1 MTRKKQETSAKGKS
15 ASTHRWADEIIAITE
30 NAKQKGIEIRF
41 NAEPSPQLQ
50 PKLRAMGFRHS
61 KMKTMWYGDNTP
73 EALEFAEKVK
83 TALPVSTDGPE
94 LFLSPSVEAVRT
106 NIENREFSFVMITL
120 KDGQVKNYIIFE
132 SSKPKAE
139 VIATN
144 FAHQEFGDKFLSLA
158 ALPKTH
164 IKEARTLFDEG
175 KIIFPEGQ
183 KVPTHKGSVIKGL
196 KPVSEPVTDEIT
208 ETGEDKQRETERLAL
223 QKFYQWA
230 TLQPNFSSKPSNVNR
245 ELFDNWFKENYP
257 DLSVKAVESMWQSH
271 NRITKSLDRL
281 EKRSTG
287 KPLMQPYS
295 SIYKKLMQVIPD
307 LINHIEEGKHH
318 GKSVKEPKGGLMD
331 LNFDYLGKDKKGNYL
346 IALSHYFEQNGDMI
360 ADPDMQIRIL
370 PDLEAA
376 EAMTFQDQFGYQEVY
391 PDKGDGKE
399 YVDLRRKKDLNQ
411 FLSQWLTNIIRQGH
425 KIDLTK
431 VKSEPEETPDYFY
444 RAYEQ
449 LIEFIPDLLTYL
461 KKGKQEGEFSVEEE
475 GTLRRI
481 SYTLTPRQ
489 DNETYNIWLNEFID
503 EREKLQSDIEIEPIK
518 KKAYVTAEWLS
529 HYYAGKYDREESED
543 EIDER
548 DGDISEE
555 MTRGLTEWLDDV
567 LKLGYRIHLNKPSQ
581 GKKKL
586 SAIETENANSAT
598 DFERLHTSEEER
610 QIIAQFITQGFTRP
624 FSAQEAFDKNLP
636 VIDLAF
642 RYVGSMEYFRD
653 HIENPR
659 KKKIQELRE
668 ELKYLK
674 GEKGVNEKRN
684 SLKEQIEQL
693 EAEMTF
699 AEKLVQD
706 ESLIFQDDLIA
717 LILQKG
723 KQRGYAKEITEDISS
738 FGDYFVTNILD
749 NRAIENYHKDP
760 VQTVVNELIDEY
772 FNLKEESNAPEM
784 KSEQSD
790 TSKSVA
796 TDLKSGDT
804 FVPNVLVPSDTTE
817 PFHSQLFQIYDM
829 TEVIKNNFPHLLKI
843 TNENLSN
850 ASPIA
855 MFELMQFGHP
865 SEHGVDVNRIDL
877 LKEWENRGK
886 SIFKEIG
893 FPTDN
898 SYPYVNLHLGYESI
912 EPLKEMLFDNN
923 KEGDEWWAIA
933 EHARPIAD
941 VKKALKII
949 DQMIEKEKR
958 EMKTYLNPKNGK
970 PKLEYKH
977 LVRDAELTIEN
988 LEDSKEVL
996 QHYVDNPPEAEKEN
1010 TEETSQDPLA
1020 NESGVYT
1027 AKTAGENFE
1036 EIEIPI
1042 PKGAQFEAR
1051 ISIVK
1056 TSNGDYKIRLHAA
1069 KKFGDHEGLA
1079 FPASVDGQSYS
1090 TKEEALK
1097 YGLNFLELRL
1107 GVLLTAKD
1115 TILGNEEKKKKQ
1127 LNMALDALKKFA
1139 NENDIAPKNNPIAA
1153 SAKAPLKNTGITKGL
1168 EATYWKKEDNK
1179 YPQDKAVINGMEFD
1193 QARLREA
1200 IQTKL
1205 EKLPIETL
1213 EEIAQELS
1221 LKFKERRPL
1230 ATYEKSLVTIG
1241 KTGDKRKATLIASY
1255 VDDLIVDNDLTDKAN
1270 SPVMTFLVELLFS
1283 NEQKLID
1290 FPMEETGKKE
1300 NKKNS
1305 LRQKQS
1311 QYELNKEIEA
1321 FIEKKDKEGSS
1332 FNEEEKNYIRQYT
1345 GSGGLIKEGAT
1356 GRGVLYE
1363 YYTPD
1368 EVAKKM
1374 WGLAYKYGYD
1384 GGSVLEPSVGTDNF
1398 LKYAPKDAIVFGFE
1412 TNHFSARIAQI
1423 LFPNAHIHEKAF
1435 ESLFFAGNIHLKDD
1449 FDHPLYSLV
1458 IGNPPYGDFTGKY
1471 AGMGEKQW
1479 TGATE
1484 YDQYFILRGLD
1495 LLKKG
1500 GLLVF
1505 VVPSSFLSYN
1515 VKSAK
1520 VKEKVASKI
1529 DFMDAYRLP
1538 IRTFETTDI
1547 GTDILL
1553 LRKK

>member
-1 MTRKKQETSAKGKS
+1 MSKKQEKS
-15 ASTHRWADEIIAITE
+15 GTVKKSSVHKWADAVTIST
-30 NAKQKGIEIRF
+30 NSNQGGIELRF
-41 NAEPSPQLQ
+41 NAEPSPELQ

-61 KMKTMWYGDNTP
+61 KSQVMWYGENTSQ
-73 EALEFAEKVK
+73 AIEFAQQVE
-83 TALPVSTDGPE
+83 AIISTSPEGPD
-94 LFLSPSVEAVRT
+94 LFLSPTFDAVKT
-106 NIENREFSFVMITL
+106 NIEKKEFSYVMITL
-120 KDGQVKNYIIFE
+120 KDGQIKNYVVFE
-132 SSKPKAE
+132 PSKPKAE
-139 VIATN
+139 VIAN
-144 FAHQEFGDKFLSLA
+144 SFARHEFGDQFLVLA
-158 ALPKTH
+158 AKPRLH
-164 IKEARTLFDEG
+164 VKEARILFDEG

-196 KPVSEPVTDEIT
+196 KPVSESATDEIT
-208 ETGEDKQRETERLAL
+208 ETNQDRQRETERLAL

-230 TLQPNFSSKPSNVNR
+230 TLQPDLSSKPSNVNR
-245 ELFDNWFKENYP
+245 EIFDNWFKKNYP
-257 DLSVKAVESMWQSH
+257 DLSAKAVESMWQSH
-271 NRITKSLDRL
+271 TRITKSLKRF
-281 EKRSTG
+281 EKRSTA

-307 LINHIEEGKHH
+307 LIKHIEEGKHH
-318 GKSVKEPKGGLMD
+318 GKSVKDPKGGLMD

-346 IALSHYFEQNGDMI
+346 IALSHYFEQNGDMV

-399 YVDLRRKKDLNQ
+399 HVDLKRKKDLNQ

-425 KIDLTK
+425 KIDLT
-431 VKSEPEETPDYFY
+431 
-444 RAYEQ
+444 Q
-449 LIEFIPDLLTYL
+449 
-461 KKGKQEGEFSVEEE
+461 VE
-475 GTLRRI
+475 R
-481 SYTLTPRQ
+481 
-489 DNETYNIWLNEFID
+489 
-503 EREKLQSDIEIEPIK
+503 
-518 KKAYVTAEWLS
+518 
-529 HYYAGKYDREESED
+529 
-543 EIDER
+543 
-548 DGDISEE
+548 
-555 MTRGLTEWLDDV
+555 
-567 LKLGYRIHLNKPSQ
+567 
-581 GKKKL
+581 
-586 SAIETENANSAT
+586 ETENDEKST
-598 DFERLHTSEEER
+598 KTDLSFTKPDFERLHTPEEEKE
-610 QIIAQFITQGFTRP
+610 IVEQFLAQGFTRP

-642 RYVGSMEYFRD
+642 RYVESMEYFRD

-659 KKKIQELRE
+659 KEKIQKLRE
-668 ELKYLK
+668 ELKDLK

-706 ESLIFQDDLIA
+706 ESLIFQDDLFAI
-717 LILQKG
+717 ILQKG
-723 KQRGYAKEITEDISS
+723 KERGYAKEIAEDINS
-738 FGDYFVTNILD
+738 FRDYVVTNILD

-760 VQTVVNELIDEY
+760 VQIVVNELIDEY
-772 FNLKEESNAPEM
+772 FNSKEKSNAPEM
-784 KSEQSD
+784 KSERSD

-804 FVPNVLVPSDTTE
+804 FVPNVLVPSGTTE
-817 PFHSQLFQIYDM
+817 PFHSQIFQIYDM
-829 TEVIKNNFPHLLKI
+829 KEVIKNNFPHLLKI
-843 TNENLSN
+843 KNENLSN
-850 ASPIA
+850 ATPIA
-855 MFELMQFGHP
+855 MFELMQFEHP

-877 LKEWENRGK
+877 LKEWEKRGK

-933 EHARPIAD
+933 EHARPISD

-958 EMKTYLNPKNGK
+958 EMKTYLNPKTGK

-996 QHYVDNPPEAEKEN
+996 QHYVDNLPEAEKEN
-1010 TEETSQDPLA
+1010 TEKTSQDPLA

-1056 TSNGDYKIRLHAA
+1056 TSNGDYKVGLHAA

-1097 YGLNFLELRL
+1097 YGLNFFELRL
-1107 GVLLTAKD
+1107 EVLLTAKD

-1153 SAKAPLKNTGITKGL
+1153 SAKAPLKNTGIIKGL

-1213 EEIAQELS
+1213 EEIVQELS

-1300 NKKNS
+1300 NKKTS

-1321 FIEKKDKEGSS
+1321 LIEKKDKEGSS

-1368 EVAKKM
+1368 EVVKKM

-1384 GGSVLEPSVGTDNF
+1384 GGSVLEPSVGTGNF
-1398 LKYAPKDAIVFGFE
+1398 LKYAPKDAIIFGFE

-1449 FDHPLYSLV
+1449 FDQSPYSLV

-1520 VKEKVASKI
+1520 VKEKIASKI

>member
-1 MTRKKQETSAKGKS
+1 MTRKKQETSGKGES
-15 ASTHRWADEIIAITE
+15 ASIHRWADEIIAITE

-73 EALEFAEKVK
+73 EAWGFAEKVK

-139 VIATN
+139 VIASN

-196 KPVSEPVTDEIT
+196 KPVSESATNEIIETDQ
-208 ETGEDKQRETERLAL
+208 DKQRETERLAL

-230 TLQPNFSSKPSNVNR
+230 TLQPDLSSKPSNVNR
-245 ELFDNWFKENYP
+245 EIFDNWFKENYP
-257 DLSVKAVESMWQSH
+257 DLSAKAVESMWQSH
-271 NRITKSLDRL
+271 SRITKSLNRF

-307 LINHIEEGKHH
+307 LIKHIEEGKHH
-318 GKSVKEPKGGLMD
+318 GKSVKDPKGGLMD

-346 IALSHYFEQNGDMI
+346 IALSHYFEQNGDMV

-370 PDLEAA
+370 PELEAA

-399 YVDLRRKKDLNQ
+399 YVDLKRKKDLNQ
-411 FLSQWLTNIIRQGH
+411 FLNQWLTNTIRQGH
-425 KIDLTK
+425 KIDLT
-431 VKSEPEETPDYFY
+431 
-444 RAYEQ
+444 Q
-449 LIEFIPDLLTYL
+449 
-461 KKGKQEGEFSVEEE
+461 VE
-475 GTLRRI
+475 
-481 SYTLTPRQ
+481 S
-489 DNETYNIWLNEFID
+489 
-503 EREKLQSDIEIEPIK
+503 
-518 KKAYVTAEWLS
+518 
-529 HYYAGKYDREESED
+529 
-543 EIDER
+543 
-548 DGDISEE
+548 
-555 MTRGLTEWLDDV
+555 
-567 LKLGYRIHLNKPSQ
+567 
-581 GKKKL
+581 
-586 SAIETENANSAT
+586 ETENDEKSTGTDLSFAKP
-598 DFERLHTSEEER
+598 DFERLHTPEEEKE
-610 QIIAQFITQGFTRP
+610 IIEQFLAQGFTRP

-642 RYVGSMEYFRD
+642 RYVESMEYFRD

-659 KKKIQELRE
+659 KEKVQELRE
-668 ELKYLK
+668 ELKDLK

-706 ESLIFQDDLIA
+706 ESLIFQDDLFAI
-717 LILQKG
+717 ILQKG
-723 KQRGYAKEITEDISS
+723 KQRGYAKEIAEDISS
-738 FGDYFVTNILD
+738 FRDYVVTNILD
-749 NRAIENYHKDP
+749 NRAIESYHKDP
-760 VQTVVNELIDEY
+760 VQIVVNELIDEY
-772 FNLKEESNAPEM
+772 FNSKESNAPEI

-790 TSKSVA
+790 TSKSIA

-804 FVPNVLVPSDTTE
+804 FVPNVLVPSGTTE
-817 PFHSQLFQIYDM
+817 PFHSQIFQIYDM

-843 TNENLSN
+843 TNENLSD

-877 LKEWENRGK
+877 LKEWEKRGK

-941 VKKALKII
+941 IKKALKII

-958 EMKTYLNPKNGK
+958 EMKTYLNPKTEK

-988 LEDSKEVL
+988 LEGSKEVL
-996 QHYVDNPPEAEKEN
+996 QHYLDNPPEEEKEN
-1010 TEETSQDPLA
+1010 NEETTQDLLA

-1056 TSNGDYKIRLHAA
+1056 TSNGDYKVGLHAA

-1107 GVLLTAKD
+1107 EVLLTAKD

-1127 LNMALDALKKFA
+1127 LNMALDALKKFGE
-1139 NENDIAPKNNPIAA
+1139 ENDIAPENNLVKTSDKIPLKEIHLVTYPTNKRFRSETRVVKTWKEADEYFRKKKWIDETVQLKVIWQDFETFERRLEYSHAQLYKGKNPISEFVYQANLTI
-1153 SAKAPLKNTGITKGL
+1153 SKMKPLKGSSTKEADVKKAQKLIAGYSFSDSDVPNVSAGIIKGL
-1168 EATYWKKEDNK
+1168 EDTYWKKEDNK

-1321 FIEKKDKEGSS
+1321 LIEKKDKEGSS

-1384 GGSVLEPSVGTDNF
+1384 GGSVLEPSVGTGNF

-1449 FDHPLYSLV
+1449 FDHPSYSLV

-1520 VKEKVASKI
+1520 VKEKIASKI